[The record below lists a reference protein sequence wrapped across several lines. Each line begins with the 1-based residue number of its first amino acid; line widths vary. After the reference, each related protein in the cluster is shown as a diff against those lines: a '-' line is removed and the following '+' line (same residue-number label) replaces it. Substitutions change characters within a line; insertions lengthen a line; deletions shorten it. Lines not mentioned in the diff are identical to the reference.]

1 MLRKRGNIVL
11 RKGVDAFFAS
21 IGLSYYWFCAL
32 LENRKHL
39 SAKYLCDR
47 IAVIHNGV
55 IVETGPTLDVIDH
68 PSHPYTKT
76 LIAAQPS
83 FGICPIL

>member
-1 MLRKRGNIVL
+1 
-11 RKGVDAFFAS
+11 
-21 IGLSYYWFCAL
+21 
-32 LENRKHL
+32 
-39 SAKYLCDR
+39 
-47 IAVIHNGV
+47 VIHNGV